1 MSEPETPFES
11 LKRMGAARVRY
22 YIATESL
29 TQPLKKHAIDWLA
42 QLDDAERERN
52 EASKASQA
60 LTALSAKKA
69 AWIAAIA
76 AIVASVLTIISVII
90 AVLSWEFPRH

>member
-1 MSEPETPFES
+1 MAESETPFES
-11 LKRMGAARVRY
+11 LKRMGASPVRY

-52 EASKASQA
+52 EASQASQIR
-60 LTALSAKKA
+60 TALSAKTA

-76 AIVASVLTIISVII
+76 AIIASVLTIISIVISY
-90 AVLSWEFPRH
+90 LSWKS